1 MARGGDGEP
10 QARADLGPLPGG
22 HHGLSP
28 EQVAESQ
35 RERLLAA
42 IATLVA
48 ERGYHG
54 ATITEIAKTASVAN
68 RVFYKNFAGKEE
80 AFIAA
85 FDAVAGHLR
94 ELIAAA
100 AEAGEDWSSQLI
112 AALRAILTFFD
123 SEPELA
129 RLCLV
134 APFTA
139 TPKIVAHFREVIATA
154 APHLAQGRRLHG
166 GDGEL
171 PDSTEDSLIGGV
183 ISQLSRSLL
192 NRSGPLIDLLPDL
205 VEFGLSPYLG
215 TETARRLSVDAA
227 PRRNEDAQKR
237 SS

>member
-1 MARGGDGEP
+1 MPAGGNAEAKARG
-10 QARADLGPLPGG
+10 DLGPLPGG

-48 ERGYHG
+48 ERGYR
-54 ATITEIAKTASVAN
+54 ATTITSIAKTASVAN
-68 RVFYKNFAGKEE
+68 RIFYKNFADKEE

-85 FDAVAGHLR
+85 FDAVADHLR
-94 ELIAAA
+94 ELIASAA
-100 AEAGEDWSSQLI
+100 VTDGGEDWSSQLI
-112 AALRAILTFFD
+112 AALRAALTFFD

-139 TPKIVAHFREVIATA
+139 TPDIVAHYREAIATA
-154 APHLAQGRRLHG
+154 VPYLAKGRELHG
-166 GDGEL
+166 GAEEL

-192 NRSGPLIDLLPDL
+192 NESGPMIALLPDL
-205 VEFGLSPYLG
+205 VEFGLSPYL
-215 TETARRLSVDAA
+215 
-227 PRRNEDAQKR
+227 
-237 SS
+237 